1 MSNIEEESKQE
12 EKEEPLDISKENQKL
27 YEKLMQDL
35 GFSNEEEKSKAK
47 NCDIEKSYQTFLK
60 IQENNINKNE
70 FIPQKKSQK
79 SLITRINELQEELN
93 SVSKEINDY
102 VELYSDNTLLKKESN
117 FYKISDELKIYS
129 TKLNN
134 IINSD
139 LYKNSLTPKQII
151 SSDKNGLKSQIKT
164 NLENY
169 TNSTS
174 RLMEL
179 ISQEKENFI
188 NQKSKDTTTHNVF
201 INKFFYENNEINN
214 NFEANILEI
223 EKELIKIEILVGTKK
238 LDMEE
243 NLNITQILNKL
254 LKTVS
259 EKKFQLFKEKTL
271 TELNQILDEVINE
284 KEISIEKSE
293 YFVKLKELYAIYEV
307 YENYD
312 EVMKY
317 IKKRLLAILDI
328 HEKSTNFNTDLEF
341 LQKIIYENEKQFCVL
356 GKKYNETFEEIDGL
370 EKILKE
376 LKNLDKSNK
385 KSRRNCCRRSG
396 KGF

>member
-223 EKELIKIEILVGTKK
+223 EKELIKIETLVGTKK

-341 LQKIIYENEKQFCVL
+341 LQKIIDENEKQFGVL

-376 LKNLDKSNK
+376 LKNLDKY
-385 KSRRNCCRRSG
+385 
-396 KGF
+396 FEQLLV

>member
-12 EKEEPLDISKENQKL
+12 EKEEPLDITKENQKL

-47 NCDIEKSYQTFLK
+47 NCDIEKSYQTLLK

-117 FYKISDELKIYS
+117 FNKISDELKIYS

-139 LYKNSLTPKQII
+139 LYKNSLTPKQIL
-151 SSDKNGLKSQIKT
+151 SSDKNGLKTQIKT

-201 INKFFYENNEINN
+201 INKFFYENNEVNN
-214 NFEANILEI
+214 NFETNLLEI
-223 EKELIKIEILVGTKK
+223 EKELIKIETLVGTKK

-293 YFVKLKELYAIYEV
+293 YFVKLKELYTIYEV

-341 LQKIIYENEKQFCVL
+341 LQKIIDENEKQFCVL

-376 LKNLDKSNK
+376 LKNLDKY
-385 KSRRNCCRRSG
+385 
-396 KGF
+396 FEQLLV

>member
-47 NCDIEKSYQTFLK
+47 NCDIEKSYQTLLK

-70 FIPQKKSQK
+70 FISQKKSQK

-117 FYKISDELKIYS
+117 FNKISDELKIYS

-214 NFEANILEI
+214 NFEANLLEI
-223 EKELIKIEILVGTKK
+223 EKELIKIETLVGTKK

-341 LQKIIYENEKQFCVL
+341 LQKIIDENEKQFGVL

-376 LKNLDKSNK
+376 LKNLDKY
-385 KSRRNCCRRSG
+385 
-396 KGF
+396 FEQLLV

>member
-1 MSNIEEESKQE
+1 MSKIASENKQE
-12 EKEEPLDISKENQKL
+12 GKEEPLDIAKENQKL
-27 YEKLMQDL
+27 YEKLMEDL
-35 GFSNEEEKSKAK
+35 GFSNEEEKSKSK
-47 NCDIEKSYQTFLK
+47 NCDIEKSYQTLLK

-117 FYKISDELKIYS
+117 FNKISDELKIYS

-174 RLMEL
+174 RLMQL

-188 NQKSKDTTTHNVF
+188 NQQSKDTTSHNVF

-214 NFEANILEI
+214 NFEANLLDI
-223 EKELIKIEILVGTKK
+223 EKELIKIETLVGTKK

-317 IKKRLLAILDI
+317 IKKRLFAILDM

-341 LQKIIYENEKQFCVL
+341 LQKIIDENEKQFGVL
-356 GKKYNETFEEIDGL
+356 GKKYDETFEEIDGL
-370 EKILKE
+370 ERILKE
-376 LKNLDKSNK
+376 LKNLDKY
-385 KSRRNCCRRSG
+385 
-396 KGF
+396 FEQLLV

>member
-12 EKEEPLDISKENQKL
+12 EKEEPLDITKENQKL

-47 NCDIEKSYQTFLK
+47 NCDIEKSYQTLLK

-117 FYKISDELKIYS
+117 FNKISDELKIYS

-223 EKELIKIEILVGTKK
+223 EKELIKIETLVGTKK

-341 LQKIIYENEKQFCVL
+341 LQKIIDENEKQFGVL

-376 LKNLDKSNK
+376 LKNLDKY
-385 KSRRNCCRRSG
+385 
-396 KGF
+396 FEQLLV